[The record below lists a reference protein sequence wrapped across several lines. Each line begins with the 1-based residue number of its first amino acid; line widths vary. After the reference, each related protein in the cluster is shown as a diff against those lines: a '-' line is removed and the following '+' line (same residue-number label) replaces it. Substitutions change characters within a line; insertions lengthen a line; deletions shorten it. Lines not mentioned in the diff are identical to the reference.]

1 MNHRAAG
8 ALAPAALYCRLRG
21 TDRATHTRESR
32 GNVKAEIHPEY
43 VVSHVTCTCGNE
55 FTTRST
61 NPEIRVEICSEC
73 HPFYTGK
80 QKIVDTGG
88 RIERF
93 NKKRQQAK

>member
-1 MNHRAAG
+1 M
-8 ALAPAALYCRLRG
+8 
-21 TDRATHTRESR
+21 
-32 GNVKAEIHPEY
+32 KAEIHPEY
-43 VVSHVTCTCGNE
+43 VVSEVTCTCGNQ

-61 NPEIRVEICSEC
+61 QPEIRVEICSEC

>member
-1 MNHRAAG
+1 M
-8 ALAPAALYCRLRG
+8 
-21 TDRATHTRESR
+21 
-32 GNVKAEIHPEY
+32 KAEIHPEY
-43 VVSHVTCTCGNE
+43 VVSQVTCTCGNE

-61 NPEIRVEICSEC
+61 QPEIRVEICSEC

-93 NKKRQQAK
+93 NKKRKQAE

>member
-1 MNHRAAG
+1 M
-8 ALAPAALYCRLRG
+8 
-21 TDRATHTRESR
+21 
-32 GNVKAEIHPEY
+32 KAEIHPEY
-43 VVSHVTCTCGNE
+43 VVSEVTCTCGNQ

-61 NPEIRVEICSEC
+61 QPEIRVEICSEC

-88 RIERF
+88 RIERS